1 MKMDLNYSELSNRSF
16 RSDQASIADWVELF
30 KQNETQIPIES
41 DAIFKLINT
50 ENLQPQTVPVAL
62 AEEDSRNGELNKAFI
77 WEHSEII
84 KGSLPLELDQLFVT
98 P

>member
-1 MKMDLNYSELSNRSF
+1 M
-16 RSDQASIADWVELF
+16 ELF
-30 KQNETQIPIES
+30 KQNETQIPIDS